1 MTTQSNQVIV
11 LRDGEGNYYLI
22 GGEAIQAGRVP
33 EDKKQILEQALQESQ
48 DVSGFFFDPKFN
60 TAFQT
65 VGQSNVAGASNVFV
79 GGASVL
85 SPQTITQ
92 LQGNIANVGS
102 SQR

>member
-1 MTTQSNQVIV
+1 MTTQQNQVLV
-11 LRDGEGNYYLI
+11 LRDGEGNFYLI
-22 GGEAIQAGRVP
+22 SGNALEAGRVP
-33 EDKKQILEQALQESQ
+33 EDKKQMLEQALRESQ

-65 VGQSNVAGASNVFV
+65 VGQSNIAGASNIAA
-79 GGASVL
+79 GGLSVL

-92 LQGNIANVGS
+92 LQGNIANVSS